1 MERRGAGAVRLAHD
15 QAGFSLVELLVVMLV
30 IGVLAAIAIP
40 SFFSQ
45 KDKGDDTG
53 AESNA
58 RNLQTLVEACYTDT
72 SDYSKCQTQAQIA
85 DSRPFNFGSGP
96 GQVQVIPNPIGQG
109 GVATLGISKTGTS
122 FAIYSLHGDT
132 ERVCWVPSGE
142 SLPKGSCSANGP
154 YASYGWGTW

>member
-1 MERRGAGAVRLAHD
+1 MERRRAGAARLACD

-40 SFFSQ
+40 AFFSQ
-45 KDKGDDTG
+45 KEKGDDTG

-72 SDYSKCQTQAQIA
+72 GAYSKCQTQAQIA
-85 DSRPFNFGSGP
+85 DSKMFNFGSSP
-96 GQVQVIPNPIGQG
+96 GQVQVIADPIGQG
-109 GVATLGISKTGTS
+109 GVATIGISKSGTS
-122 FAIYSLHGDT
+122 FAIYSHQGSSEHG
-132 ERVCWVPSGE
+132 CWVASGQ
-142 SLPKGSCSANGP
+142 SLPKGGCSANGP